1 MLDYIEFLNMPA
13 KVAAVI
19 VITLVVMNIVGEI
32 LEFKGKIVPE
42 FVKMRKYFI
51 RKRKEAEM
59 VREVSETLKEAKA
72 ALAEFNSHYSTDNIS
87 KRDKWI
93 NWVNDRESLHDKS
106 IEEIEKKV
114 DKNNEI
120 ILSILIDIKRNAII
134 DFASKV
140 IDEQYPVTRE
150 QFNRIFKHYN
160 EYEDIIRD
168 HHLTNGEVDIAHRII
183 SESYEKHMLNHSF
196 IEDIRGYKAK

>member
-51 RKRKEAEM
+51 RKRKEAEV

-150 QFNRIFKHYN
+150 QFNRIFKHYS